1 MKINHPVRQNSIDPF
16 PIPGLCSPVIY
27 RLPPPGVFCQLKKG
41 NTDPLIKGDPRFLKE
56 TASTHAGSLSNG
68 YRRPF
73 SAMPFAFLAYC
84 PASSVIFLTTSSFP
98 ASV

>member
-1 MKINHPVRQNSIDPF
+1 M
-16 PIPGLCSPVIY
+16 
-27 RLPPPGVFCQLKKG
+27 
-41 NTDPLIKGDPRFLKE
+41 KE
-56 TASTHAGSLSNG
+56 TRILSSKGIRVSLKRLCDTCRPMDYCQKEFCVRYMRYAGSLSNG

-84 PASSVIFLTTSSFP
+84 PASSVIFLTTSSLP